1 MDKLNCRPNCLAS
14 FVKFNSAID
23 CVIGILDIRNAT
35 YDFIKGK
42 ILIFSLSVRLNRTS
56 INLILI
62 INCGPRMVSS
72 EVFNQTKLIHTNLI
86 QRTFAKSKVLLCFWN
101 CRSTSTSERIDRVK
115 TTRKNSKEMVIDT
128 LLKHFDLNLLF
139 TISLNENKWHLQFL
153 PVSDQLQFYS

>member
-1 MDKLNCRPNCLAS
+1 MDKLNYRPNCLVS

-23 CVIGILDIRNAT
+23 CIIGILGVRSAI

-72 EVFNQTKLIHTNLI
+72 EVF
-86 QRTFAKSKVLLCFWN
+86 
-101 CRSTSTSERIDRVK
+101 D
-115 TTRKNSKEMVIDT
+115 
-128 LLKHFDLNLLF
+128 
-139 TISLNENKWHLQFL
+139 
-153 PVSDQLQFYS
+153 

>member
-128 LLKHFDLNLLF
+128 LLTHFILNLLF
-139 TISLNENKWHLQFL
+139 HNFFEWHKWHLQSISF
-153 PVSDQLQFYS
+153 